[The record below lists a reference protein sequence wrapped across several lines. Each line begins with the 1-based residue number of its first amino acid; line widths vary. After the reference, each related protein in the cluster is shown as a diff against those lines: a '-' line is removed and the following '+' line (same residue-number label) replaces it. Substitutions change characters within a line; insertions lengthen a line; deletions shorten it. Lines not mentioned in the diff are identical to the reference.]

1 MSERSKAMRIFISSP
16 GDVAEERTL
25 TRRVLERLAGEFSG
39 RIALE
44 PIFWEHE
51 PLLATDTFQTQIARP
66 SETDILISILWSRL
80 GTRLPAQFARADG
93 SRYDS
98 GTEYEFEDAVAAH
111 RRQGRPDLLV
121 YRKMADPVVSLK
133 DKKALLEKL
142 SQKEALDA
150 FFSKWFQDEA
160 EGTLIAAFHPFER
173 SSDFEELLE
182 SHLRKLIE
190 RRLPEEE
197 AGVKAPAA
205 AVRWREGSPFRGLH
219 VFCFE
224 HAPVFFGRTKAVG
237 EVLNA
242 LRIKASEGCAFV
254 LVLGMSGGGKSSLAQ
269 AGVLPVLIQPGVIE
283 GVRLWRRAIMRPGD
297 SSGDVFD
304 ALAASI
310 LETEALPELAADNID
325 AAELAQLL
333 RDTPAAVPALIKAGL
348 AQAAAGKPQAR
359 LALVVDQLEEL
370 FTLER
375 VTSAERA

>member
-1 MSERSKAMRIFISSP
+1 MSERLKALRIFISSP
-16 GDVAEERTL
+16 GDVVEERTL

-39 RIALE
+39 RITLE

-80 GTRLPAQFARADG
+80 GTRLPAQFTRADG

-150 FFSKWFQDEA
+150 FFSKWFQDES

-197 AGVKAPAA
+197 VGAKAPAA
-205 AVRWREGSPFRGLH
+205 MAPWREGSPFRGLH

-242 LRIKASEGCAFV
+242 IRVKASEGCAFV
-254 LVLGMSGGGKSSLAQ
+254 LVLGMSGGGKSSLVQ
-269 AGVLPVLIQPGVIE
+269 AGVLPVLTQPGVIE
-283 GVRLWRRAIMRPGD
+283 GVNLWRRAIMRPGD

-310 LETEALPELAADNID
+310 LEKEALPELAADNID

-333 RDTPAAVPALIKAGL
+333 RETPAAVPALIKTGL
-348 AQAAAGKPQAR
+348 AQAAAG
-359 LALVVDQLEEL
+359 
-370 FTLER
+370 
-375 VTSAERA
+375 SAGSTHA